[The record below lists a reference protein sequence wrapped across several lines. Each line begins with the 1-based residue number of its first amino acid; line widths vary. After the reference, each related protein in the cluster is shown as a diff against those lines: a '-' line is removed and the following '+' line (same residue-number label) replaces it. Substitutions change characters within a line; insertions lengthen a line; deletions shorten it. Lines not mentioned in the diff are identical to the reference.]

1 MTTQQ
6 KKLIEAALY
15 VAGNDGLS
23 TSELALLLDVD
34 KKQVKEIMLAL
45 AAYHNNN
52 EESPFQISDF
62 NNHFKMLTKP
72 DLNSQLI
79 KLAKIRY
86 KNPLTKSLMIILT
99 LIAYNGPITKKQLEK
114 MKPGFNKIK
123 VAENGAVDLD
133 EATSCDYAINR
144 LRELELIESVIL
156 DEPGKP
162 YGYKITGK
170 FLDVFGLKSIHDLP
184 KLNEN
189 KENK

>member
-1 MTTQQ
+1 MTTHQ
-6 KKLIEAALY
+6 KQLIEAALY
-15 VAGNDGLS
+15 VAGNDGLNAS
-23 TSELALLLDVD
+23 DLALLLEVD
-34 KKQVKEIMLAL
+34 KKQVKEIMLTL
-45 AAYHNNN
+45 ATYHNDN

-62 NNHFKMLTKP
+62 NNHYKMLTKP
-72 DLNSQLI
+72 SLNSQLI

-99 LIAYNGPITKKQLEK
+99 LIAYNGPITKKQLEQ

-123 VAENGAVDLD
+123 VAENGQANLD
-133 EATSCDYAINR
+133 EATSCDYAIAR
-144 LRELELIESVIL
+144 LRELELIEPVIL
-156 DEPGKP
+156 DQPGKP

-170 FLDVFGLKSIHDLP
+170 FLDVFGLKSIRDLP